1 MNAKTEQSLAN
12 LGRAVDRLG
21 EALAEPVTGPLVI
34 DGTIQRFEFTL
45 ELTWK
50 TLKRQLEAEGI
61 KAATP
66 RETLKQACQAGWL
79 DDEDAW
85 LQMLRDRDGTSHIYD
100 EAAARR
106 IYDSI
111 RAHYPVLRAAF
122 ETLRARAGRTGET

>member
-1 MNAKTEQSLAN
+1 M
-12 LGRAVDRLG
+12 
-21 EALAEPVTGPLVI
+21 TGPLVI